1 MMPAVGDSPIF
12 IEALKELVLQAV
24 GVESQPQGFAPLAAQ
39 APNSFV
45 N

>member
-12 IEALKELVLQAV
+12 IEALKSLVLQAA
-24 GVESQPQGFAPLAAQ
+24 GVEAPPKNFVPLAAQ
-39 APNSFV
+39 APNLFV